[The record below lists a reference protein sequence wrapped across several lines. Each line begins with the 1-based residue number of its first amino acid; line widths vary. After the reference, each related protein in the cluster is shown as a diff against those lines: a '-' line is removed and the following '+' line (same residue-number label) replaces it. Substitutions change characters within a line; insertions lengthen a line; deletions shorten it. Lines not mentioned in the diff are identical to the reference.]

1 MDAKEKTKPEPA
13 AVTKRK
19 IKIHQDSHDPK
30 STHVPVSVN
39 GVTHLIKRG
48 EVVELDVAYIEVLEH
63 AVNETY
69 SQDEDGNLIS
79 HKSLSYP
86 FSFVD

>member
-1 MDAKEKTKPEPA
+1 MEAKDKTKTEPPVIA
-13 AVTKRK
+13 KRK

-39 GVTHLIKRG
+39 GTTHLIKRG
-48 EVVELDVAYIEVLEH
+48 EVVELDPAYIEVLEH

-69 SQDEDGNLIS
+69 SQDENGNLIP
-79 HKSLSYP
+79 HKTLSYP
-86 FSFVD
+86 FSYMD

>member
-1 MDAKEKTKPEPA
+1 MAIKEENKAESV
-13 AVTKRK
+13 AVKKRR
-19 IKIHQDSHDPK
+19 IKVHTDPHDPK

-48 EVVELDVAYIEVLEH
+48 EVVELDPAYIEVLEH

-69 SQDEDGNLIS
+69 SQDENGNLIP
-79 HKSLSYP
+79 HKTLSYP
-86 FSFVD
+86 FSYMD